1 MDAFVSLKR
10 KSDDIS
16 SASAAPASS
25 SSAAAAKAK
34 SATAVQVPANL
45 SALSSEQ
52 LRGLVLDLDGE
63 RQALRLQLTAAT
75 KAQTNNAGGAKKA
88 RKPAPISTS
97 SAASAAAAAAP
108 TVVTPTAKEV
118 TTVQKRLGKNVERSV
133 KKLTFGNRKKPT
145 CEVSEG
151 GMSPEMATA
160 LMKECSSSLKSDTK
174 KMTKWLLTDDAD
186 IAALLQTKRLIH
198 PCKFNGKVWS
208 FGGSKPKIYVW
219 AGYEQCEVKY
229 DKGQKNLTIK
239 VKCFEAGTGSP
250 ESPYAAQLVAYADGI
265 GAKPDGNW

>member
-25 SSAAAAKAK
+25 AAKAK
-34 SATAVQVPANL
+34 SAAVLVPADL
-45 SALSSEQ
+45 STLNNEQ
-52 LRGLVLDLDGE
+52 LQGLVRNLDEE
-63 RQALRLQLTAAT
+63 RQALRLQLAAAT
-75 KAQTNNAGGAKKA
+75 KAQQNNAKKA

-160 LMKECSSSLKSDTK
+160 LMKEYSSSLKSDTK

-208 FGGSKPKIYVW
+208 FGGTKPKIYVW

-229 DKGQKNLTIK
+229 DKSQRNLTIK

-250 ESPYAAQLVAYADGI
+250 ESPYSVRLVAYADGI
-265 GAKPDGNW
+265 GSKPDGNW

>member
-16 SASAAPASS
+16 SAKS
-25 SSAAAAKAK
+25 AKA
-34 SATAVQVPANL
+34 VLVPAD
-45 SALSSEQ
+45 LSSLSNEQ
-52 LRGLVLDLDGE
+52 LQGLVRDLDEE
-63 RQALRLQLTAAT
+63 RQALRLQLAAAT
-75 KAQTNNAGGAKKA
+75 KAQQNNAKKA

-97 SAASAAAAAAP
+97 SAAAAAAAAAP
-108 TVVTPTAKEV
+108 IVVTPTAKEV
-118 TTVQKRLGKNVERSV
+118 STVQKRLGKNVERSV
-133 KKLTFGNRKKPT
+133 KKLTFGNRKKPS

-160 LMKECSSSLKSDTK
+160 LMKEYSSSLKSDTK

-229 DKGQKNLTIK
+229 DKSQRNLTIK

-250 ESPYAAQLVAYADGI
+250 DSPYSIRLVAYMYADGI

>member
-16 SASAAPASS
+16 PASVAPA

-34 SATAVQVPANL
+34 SAAVLVPADL
-45 SALSSEQ
+45 SALSNEQ
-52 LRGLVLDLDGE
+52 LQGLVRDLDEE
-63 RQALRLQLTAAT
+63 RQALRIQLAAAA
-75 KAQTNNAGGAKKA
+75 KAQQNNAKKA

-97 SAASAAAAAAP
+97 SAASAAAATP

-118 TTVQKRLGKNVERSV
+118 TMVQKRLGKNVERSV

-160 LMKECSSSLKSDTK
+160 LMKEYSSSLKSDTK

-186 IAALLQTKRLIH
+186 IAALFQTKRLIH

-208 FGGSKPKIYVW
+208 FGGTKPKIYVW

-229 DKGQKNLTIK
+229 DKSQRNLTIK

-250 ESPYAAQLVAYADGI
+250 DSPYSVRLVAYADGI
-265 GAKPDGNW
+265 GPKPDGNAMW

>member
-1 MDAFVSLKR
+1 ML
-10 KSDDIS
+10 
-16 SASAAPASS
+16 
-25 SSAAAAKAK
+25 
-34 SATAVQVPANL
+34 VPADL
-45 SALSSEQ
+45 STLNNERLQ
-52 LRGLVLDLDGE
+52 GLVRDLDEE
-63 RQALRLQLTAAT
+63 RQALRLQLAAAT
-75 KAQTNNAGGAKKA
+75 KAQQNNAKKA

-97 SAASAAAAAAP
+97 SAASAAATAAP
-108 TVVTPTAKEV
+108 TEVTPTAKEV

-160 LMKECSSSLKSDTK
+160 LMKEYSSSLKSDTK

-229 DKGQKNLTIK
+229 DKSQRNLTIK

-250 ESPYAAQLVAYADGI
+250 ESPYSVRLVAYADGI
-265 GAKPDGNW
+265 GSKPDGNW